1 MGLDAIL
8 KGRGLM
14 TMAEYEDLINKRT
27 FISTG
32 YPELDNLIQEGGGG
46 IPRNCI
52 TELYG
57 VSSCVG
63 ATTKI
68 FCKLNGKHT
77 YRSIGVLYHRLYG
90 GKCMGHNAVQPR
102 KPIDTLEVRCLNE
115 KTGFLE
121 WVPADVIYQGR
132 KAMDKVWFEGGEIR
146 ATGDH
151 KFLTERGWKQ
161 MRELTLDDKI
171 VMANSKPTSVVDMH
185 TKVTTVKYHPTK
197 YSKMV
202 NGYKYHQLA
211 EHILV
216 YEAYKNGMS
225 TDEYRNLLNNY
236 NGEKIW
242 TVPNGMHIHHK
253 NGDHSDN
260 RIENLECLTP
270 KEHAAIHHAGNR
282 EMPFGTHYVPIKRI
296 QRGWSCG
303 DVFDIKCFGD
313 HHNFVANGV
322 IVHNCGKSRFC
333 KNIAI
338 RSDIKALYI
347 DTENSLPADEFKF
360 LKEHGVDCVSEN
372 VIENIWGVV
381 NDVLEQ
387 EHYDLIIVDSLA
399 AMVSNDELAADNEQT
414 MSTRLA
420 QAKAMTQWMKQL
432 VRKLNGS
439 NTAFIFVNHK
449 KIAPGPVPIVNTPG
463 GSSPKYYS
471 SLRLDFKANKK
482 DIKGTVQK
490 LEVEIAKSRFSSK
503 NTSIKIPLE
512 LDWRKLDV

>member
-46 IPRNCI
+46 IPRNCV
-52 TELYG
+52 TE
-57 VSSCVG
+57 
-63 ATTKI
+63 I
-68 FCKLNGKHT
+68 FG
-77 YRSIGVLYHRLYG
+77 
-90 GKCMGHNAVQPR
+90 Q
-102 KPIDTLEVRCLNE
+102 
-115 KTGFLE
+115 
-121 WVPADVIYQGR
+121 
-132 KAMDKVWFEGGEIR
+132 
-146 ATGDH
+146 
-151 KFLTERGWKQ
+151 
-161 MRELTLDDKI
+161 
-171 VMANSKPTSVVDMH
+171 TS
-185 TKVTTVKYHPTK
+185 T
-197 YSKMV
+197 
-202 NGYKYHQLA
+202 
-211 EHILV
+211 
-216 YEAYKNGMS
+216 
-225 TDEYRNLLNNY
+225 
-236 NGEKIW
+236 
-242 TVPNGMHIHHK
+242 
-253 NGDHSDN
+253 
-260 RIENLECLTP
+260 
-270 KEHAAIHHAGNR
+270 
-282 EMPFGTHYVPIKRI
+282 
-296 QRGWSCG
+296 
-303 DVFDIKCFGD
+303 
-313 HHNFVANGV
+313 
-322 IVHNCGKSRFC
+322 GKSRFC

-338 RSDIKALYI
+338 RPGVKALYI

-399 AMVSNDELAADNEQT
+399 AMVSNAELAADNEQT
-414 MSTRLA
+414 MSTQLS

-449 KIAPGPVPIVNTPG
+449 KIAPGFIPIVNTPG